1 MAKYIRVM
9 FYLIAVLS
17 TTNVAAQSILDGEI
31 VETASFSN
39 PKERQ
44 RQLQCMA
51 QNVYWEAGN
60 EPHEGKIA
68 VAQVVM
74 NRVESGQFPKDPCA
88 VVHQKNTVMEK
99 VICQFSW
106 YCETPKLRIAVDSE
120 RWLESQEVAK
130 LVLLD
135 GFRLNLVKDALYF
148 HATHVNPRWG
158 KRKVAKIGNHIFY
171 NNERARGRS

>member
-1 MAKYIRVM
+1 MAKYIRIM
-9 FYLIAVLS
+9 FYLIAVLF
-17 TTNVAAQSILDGEI
+17 TGNVLAQTILDGEI
-31 VETASFSN
+31 VESASFKSA
-39 PKERQ
+39 KERQ

-88 VVHQKNTVMEK
+88 VVQQKSVFMEK
-99 VICQFSW
+99 VVCQFSW
-106 YCETPKLRIAVDSE
+106 YCESSRMRILVNSE
-120 RWLESQEVAK
+120 RWQESQEVAK

-148 HATHVNPRWG
+148 HAVHVNPRWG

-171 NNERARGRS
+171 NNERARSRS

>member
-9 FYLIAVLS
+9 FYLIAVLV

-31 VETASFSN
+31 VETASFTN

-74 NRVESGQFPKDPCA
+74 NRVFSQPTRMSHCVAMSIPDPA
-88 VVHQKNTVMEK
+88 AGPFT
-99 VICQFSW
+99 
-106 YCETPKLRIAVDSE
+106 IAIVG
-120 RWLESQEVAK
+120 L
-130 LVLLD
+130 
-135 GFRLNLVKDALYF
+135 G
-148 HATHVNPRWG
+148 
-158 KRKVAKIGNHIFY
+158 
-171 NNERARGRS
+171 

>member
-51 QNVYWEAGN
+51 QNMY
-60 EPHEGKIA
+60 GK
-68 VAQVVM
+68 
-74 NRVESGQFPKDPCA
+74 P
-88 VVHQKNTVMEK
+88 
-99 VICQFSW
+99 
-106 YCETPKLRIAVDSE
+106 
-120 RWLESQEVAK
+120 
-130 LVLLD
+130 
-135 GFRLNLVKDALYF
+135 
-148 HATHVNPRWG
+148 AT
-158 KRKVAKIGNHIFY
+158 NHT
-171 NNERARGRS
+171 RARLLWLRLL